1 MAKIK
6 VLGAIRFE
14 AMAKYREFLIKET
27 EFEMTWAPSFDSLT
41 QTLADKAKRIDVL
54 VVDQTL
60 GDVHTLIDE
69 LRKSYPQL
77 LIILVDEEADFAMP
91 GRADEISTEPF
102 KDDQLIKLVKRV
114 FEDRRLV
121 TLKSDALP
129 PVRQFAKKIM
139 NAQKGPAKVQAAVE
153 AIQELGFDYVA
164 FYTVQG
170 TEEKTMSVSA
180 QAGDA
185 QVTRIAP
192 QKQDYNTSLVGWVA
206 QNGQTRIVK
215 KEDELNH
222 PFVARGKFGRG
233 VCVAVG
239 STIRFGVL
247 MACQEKED
255 LNEQSAL
262 MLELIS
268 AQLASALAREARG

>member
-14 AMAKYREFLIKET
+14 EMAKFRENLIKEE
-27 EFEMTWAPSFDSLT
+27 EFEMTWVPSFDSLT
-41 QTLADKAKRIDVL
+41 QTLDDKAKRIDVL
-54 VVDQTL
+54 VVDQLL
-60 GDVHTLIDE
+60 GDVHSLIDN

-77 LIILVDEEADFAMP
+77 LVILVDEDADFAMP

-102 KDDQLIKLVKRV
+102 KDDQLIKLIKRV

-129 PVRQFAKKIM
+129 PVRQFAKQIM
-139 NAQKGPAKVQAAVE
+139 GAQKGPAKVQAAVE

-164 FYTVQG
+164 FYTVQT
-170 TEEKTMSVSA
+170 TEPPEMRVSA
-180 QAGDA
+180 QAGDEK
-185 QVTRIAP
+185 VTRVAP
-192 QKQDYNTSLVGWVA
+192 QTQDYNTSLVGWVS

-222 PFVARGKFGRG
+222 PFISRGKFGRG

-247 MACQEKED
+247 MACQKNEE

-268 AQLASALAREARG
+268 AQLASALAREARN